1 MYGEPVDLKP
11 VDLLKV
17 LVDPEDPVQT
27 VENFFDFAFLI
38 KVRTY
43 VHRRAHTYTRSLAR

>member
-1 MYGEPVDLKP
+1 MPEHGTAVKP

-38 KVRTY
+38 KVRRSIMRTY
-43 VHRRAHTYTRSLAR
+43 SHAR